1 MSSAPPGKRV
11 WNCPDCG
18 GEVLLSMTQ
27 LDPLACPACV
37 TKLKGGRSP
46 TNAGSGV
53 TGAAGGPLQIVTALP
68 ESVKLSGV
76 GIVALL
82 LGLLIGFVAG
92 RVTAPQST
100 VAARGSSVPAASPSR
115 EPSRSTS
122 RAKETEADEEPIVE
136 EEGPNEATRPSPN
149 SKWSKGYKRK
159 DGVKVKGHWI
169 R

>member
-37 TKLKGGRSP
+37 TKLKGG
-46 TNAGSGV
+46 GSTTSSGLGA

-68 ESVKLSGV
+68 ESVRLAGV

-92 RVTAPQST
+92 RVNTKQANPTGPSR
-100 VAARGSSVPAASPSR
+100 VAQYQWASPVGASFKLGFVLDR
-115 EPSRSTS
+115 RVEMPTDPKAFFHSRSPPFARRSEEHTS
-122 RAKETEADEEPIVE
+122 ELQ
-136 EEGPNEATRPSPN
+136 SQ
-149 SKWSKGYKRK
+149 
-159 DGVKVKGHWI
+159 
-169 R
+169 

>member
-27 LDPLACPACV
+27 LDPLACSACV
-37 TKLKGGRSP
+37 TKLRGGGS
-46 TNAGSGV
+46 TTSSGSGA
-53 TGAAGGPLQIVTALP
+53 TGATGGPLQIVTALP
-68 ESVKLSGV
+68 ESVKLAGV

-92 RVTAPQST
+92 RVTAPQPAVT
-100 VAARGSSVPAASPSR
+100 ARSSSVPAVSPSR
-115 EPSRSTS
+115 ESS
-122 RAKETEADEEPIVE
+122 RAKDIETDEEPIIE
-136 EEGPNEATRPSPN
+136 DERPNEATRPSLN
-149 SKWSKGYKRK
+149 SKWSKGYTRK